1 MDLFSSGS
9 SILIWTILSLI
20 FAVLPII
27 ALINLLPKNYI
38 DNTVKLI
45 WVVVIVFVPVIGAIL
60 YFLIGPVNK
69 RTA

>member
-1 MDLFSSGS
+1 MELFSPDSG
-9 SILIWTILSLI
+9 ILFWTVLSLM

-27 ALINLLPKNYI
+27 ALITLLPKKYI
-38 DNTVKLI
+38 NSTNKLI

-69 RTA
+69 LTA

>member
-1 MDLFSSGS
+1 MELFSPDSG
-9 SILIWTILSLI
+9 ILFWTVLSLM

-27 ALINLLPKNYI
+27 ALITLLSKKYI
-38 DNTVKLI
+38 DSTNKLI

-69 RTA
+69 LTA